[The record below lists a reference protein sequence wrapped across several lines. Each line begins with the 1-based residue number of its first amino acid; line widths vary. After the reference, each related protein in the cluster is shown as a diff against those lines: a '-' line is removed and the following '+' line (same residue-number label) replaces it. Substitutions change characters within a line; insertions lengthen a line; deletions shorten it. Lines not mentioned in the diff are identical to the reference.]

1 MGCDTFD
8 PEKLDPQG
16 VKAICLFA
24 HIAHVGPPGG
34 VDVPFVGCDAFDP
47 EELICLFAGP
57 LLSNRYEDSFH
68 IAHVGPLGG
77 LDVPFGG
84 KDSFD
89 PMTMSPRGSR

>member
-1 MGCDTFD
+1 MEDSF
-8 PEKLDPQG
+8 
-16 VKAICLFA
+16 

-47 EELICLFAGP
+47 EKLDPPGGQSDMLICPSEYSCPGHNSVSAGK
-57 LLSNRYEDSFH
+57 RWEDSLH

-84 KDSFD
+84 K
-89 PMTMSPRGSR
+89 